1 MEKVKI
7 YLAGGMTG
15 LPYEEQVGW
24 RNRFKDAVKFGEYD
38 LEKTP
43 IFFSPPDYY
52 SPSLYN
58 HVTEREVFE
67 FELNVLRK
75 SDLVVVN
82 FNNPSSIGTAM
93 ELAIAKEN
101 KTPIIALNKDNIELH
116 PWLEEC
122 CTRIC
127 YSFRELV
134 EHVVQFYLK

>member
-7 YLAGGMTG
+7 YLAGSMTG

-43 IFFSPPDYY
+43 VFFSPPDYY
-52 SPSLYN
+52 SPSMAN
-58 HVTEREVFE
+58 HLSEREVME

-82 FNNPSSIGTAM
+82 FTNPNSIGTAM
-93 ELAIAKEN
+93 ELMLAKEHRI
-101 KTPIIALNKDNIELH
+101 PVIGLNKDNKNLH

-122 CTRIC
+122 VTRMC